1 MTRAGLI
8 YSERR
13 APVRAEGFDADVP
26 VAGFYRFRLR
36 RGAVPVGVRI
46 WFGAPLDPVT
56 GEELDRSP
64 RWQATANGRYID
76 LARVWPA
83 CADEP
88 IDESEHRYLCGL
100 QAWGETH
107 APGSP
112 HADPTRAVDLLTAP
126 IPLI

>member
-1 MTRAGLI
+1 VSRGRLD
-8 YSERR
+8 YSARR
-13 APVRAEGFDADVP
+13 APVQAQGFDPDRP
-26 VAGFYRFRLR
+26 VAGFYRTKLR
-36 RGAVPVGVRI
+36 RGAVPVGIRI
-46 WFGAPLDPVT
+46 WFGVPLDPVT

-76 LARVWPA
+76 LERVWPG

-88 IDESEHRYLCGL
+88 IDEAEHRYLCSL
-100 QAWGETH
+100 QAWGEQH
-107 APGSP
+107 APDAP